1 MISGLYFFPKNS
13 TTYITSL
20 YTFKS
25 ISAFDM
31 SSILS
36 VLIIYLLWALTTNT
50 FFHHVWSTL
59 LLLLYYLTHHSS
71 SYTLTGIVSLL
82 CLVLSPANLLLFRTK
97 PNNRCDPLEIYTNG
111 SGNAEAIYCEFVLS
125 FLDLVIAKLSL
136 PYDF

>member
-20 YTFKS
+20 YTLKS

-50 FFHHVWSTL
+50 FLHHLWSTL
-59 LLLLYYLTHHSS
+59 LLLLYYMTHESS

-82 CLVLSPANLLLFRTK
+82 CLVLSPASCLLFRTK
-97 PNNRCDPLEIYTNG
+97 SINRCDPLEVYING
-111 SGNAEAIYCEFVLS
+111 SGSAEAIDAEFVLS

>member
-1 MISGLYFFPKNS
+1 
-13 TTYITSL
+13 
-20 YTFKS
+20 
-25 ISAFDM
+25 M

-71 SYTLTGIVSLL
+71 SYTLTGIVFLL
-82 CLVLSPANLLLFRTK
+82 CLVLSPANCLLFRTK
-97 PNNRCDPLEIYTNG
+97 SIKRYHPLEIHTNG
-111 SGNAEAIYCEFVLS
+111 SGNAEAIYAEFVLS
-125 FLDLVIAKLSL
+125 FIDLVIAKLSL